1 MSSVGAAPCAAVSVS
16 SARAEAS
23 RRNGARSRGPRT
35 AEGKARSAQNALKHG
50 LRAEKYVVLLDEDW
64 DEFAALE
71 AALEDELAP
80 EGALQHILARRVA
93 RAAWRLMR
101 ADRLEVELFEERG
114 CGDRGVGLALIR
126 DGNGTRSFETLL
138 RYRGAAQAE
147 LWRALRTLKALQAEQ
162 AMLPARV
169 AKPAA
174 VLMLQP
180 KSGRTGTA
188 TRRAP
193 ARGAGEV
200 TRQNPIEP
208 KVGGNPGEAKA
219 APPVDGPEQL
229 PGTAR
234 ATEPTQAGARG
245 AAFGSPARPSGEGIP
260 SWAAR
265 GRSGGRAASGTHGAR
280 SDRTAPSAPQP
291 SCAAGPQPSR
301 STP

>member
-1 MSSVGAAPCAAVSVS
+1 MSSAGAAPCAAVSVS

-23 RRNGARSRGPRT
+23 RRNGARSRGPKT

-80 EGALQHILARRVA
+80 ESALQHILARRIA

-114 CGDRGVGLALIR
+114 YGDRGVGLALIR
-126 DGNGTRSFETLL
+126 DGNGTKSFETLL

-162 AMLPARV
+162 AATPPAR
-169 AKPAA
+169 AAAPAA

-180 KSGRTGTA
+180 KAARTGAA
-188 TRRAP
+188 TQRKP
-193 ARGAGEV
+193 IRGAGEGEP
-200 TRQNPIEP
+200 RESPIEP
-208 KVGGNPGEAKA
+208 EAGGNPGEFGRV
-219 APPVDGPEQL
+219 PSPDEPEQL
-229 PGTAR
+229 PGPAR
-234 ATEPTQAGARG
+234 ARTNEPKPAQRG
-245 AAFGSPARPSGEGIP
+245 ALAKRTQQIIRTTNQSLTFKTASGRTRIAAQVAANPARTSRP
-260 SWAAR
+260 A
-265 GRSGGRAASGTHGAR
+265 
-280 SDRTAPSAPQP
+280 DR
-291 SCAAGPQPSR
+291 
-301 STP
+301 